1 MENAIALFWL
11 PGKLLLILLG
21 SNHLSSSL
29 SAQAEMET
37 LSPALVYLL
46 LSDVSVTI

>member
-1 MENAIALFWL
+1 MEDAIALFWL

-29 SAQAEMET
+29 SAQAEMEI
-37 LSPALVYLL
+37 LSPAFVYLL
-46 LSDVSVTI
+46 LSDISVT